1 MRPEVTFQAL
11 WTVGCG
17 ELSLRTESST
27 SIAPDNVVL
36 HGIYSGVSRGTE
48 RLVLRGQVPE
58 SEYARMRCPYQEGEF
73 PFPVKYGYSFIG
85 EAMGGEFQGQP
96 CFALSPHQEMAT
108 LPAAAIVPLPDGLPP
123 LRAVLA
129 ANMETALNVLWDA
142 EVQAGDRVLVVGA
155 GVVGLLIA
163 SLAARIPGVEVTI
176 ADINPRREAVA
187 RRLGASFH
195 SPSEGGDGAG
205 DGDMD
210 VVIDASASE
219 AGLRYG
225 ISQAGLEARIVV
237 ASWLGTTETTLALGG
252 GFHAQRLKLISSQV
266 GRIPSEKSP
275 RWTHRRR
282 LQTALRLL
290 ADMPE
295 LDALITHE
303 LPLHNAPARLPDLLE
318 NDPDVLCVAI
328 RYDSRES

>member
-1 MRPEVTFQAL
+1 VRPADSFQAL
-11 WTVGCG
+11 WTVNVG
-17 ELSLRTESST
+17 ELTLRAESST
-27 SIAPDNVVL
+27 ANAPDNVVL

-58 SEYARMRCPYQEGEF
+58 SEYVRMRCPFQEGDF
-73 PFPVKYGYSFIG
+73 PFPVKYGYNFVG
-85 EAMGGEFQGQP
+85 LAMSGEFQGRP
-96 CFALSPHQEMAT
+96 CFALSPHQEIAR
-108 LPAAAIVPLPDGLPP
+108 LPAAAILPLPDRLPA

-142 EVQAGDRVLVVGA
+142 NVQAGDRVLIVGA
-155 GVVGLLIA
+155 GVVGLLVA
-163 SLAARIPGVEVTI
+163 SLAARIPGVDVSI
-176 ADINPRREAVA
+176 ADINPRRAAVA
-187 RRLGASFH
+187 DSLGAAFRR
-195 SPSEGGDGAG
+195 PPEG

-219 AGLRYG
+219 SGLRYG
-225 ISQAGLEARIVV
+225 IFQAGQEARIVV
-237 ASWLGTTETTLALGG
+237 ASWLGTADTTLSLGG
-252 GFHAQRLKLISSQV
+252 AFHAQRLQLISSQV
-266 GRIPSEKSP
+266 GGIPPEKTP

-303 LPLHNAPARLPDLLE
+303 IRLEDAPARLPDLLE
-318 NDPDVLCVAI
+318 HDPDVLCVAI
-328 RYDSRES
+328 RYDPRES

>member
-1 MRPEVTFQAL
+1 M
-11 WTVGCG
+11 
-17 ELSLRTESST
+17 
-27 SIAPDNVVL
+27 
-36 HGIYSGVSRGTE
+36 
-48 RLVLRGQVPE
+48 LRGQVPE
-58 SEYARMRCPYQEGEF
+58 SEYARMRCPFQEGEF

-85 EAMGGEFQGQP
+85 KAVNGEFQGRA
-96 CFALSPHQEMAT
+96 CFALSPHQEIAN
-108 LPAAAIVPLPDGLPP
+108 LPATAIVPLPDGLPP

-155 GVVGLLIA
+155 GVVGLLVA
-163 SLAARIPGVEVTI
+163 SLVARIPGVEANI

-187 RRLGASFH
+187 QRLGAAFH
-195 SPSEGGDGAG
+195 PPPDG

-210 VVIDASASE
+210 VVIDASASA

-237 ASWLGTTETTLALGG
+237 ASWLGTAETTLALGG
-252 GFHAQRLKLISSQV
+252 AFHSQRLKLISSQV
-266 GRIPSEKSP
+266 GRIPAEKAP
-275 RWTHRRR
+275 RWNYRRR

-295 LDALITHE
+295 LDALVTHE
-303 LPLHNAPARLPDLLE
+303 LPLADVPARLPDLLE

-328 RYDSRES
+328 RYDPRES